1 MWPLRVYT
9 RKRRAGQKLNRTP
22 TPELG
27 PAGKAEAPPG
37 PGSRLGH
44 GPSRE
49 GAARRLPRIAET
61 AERSPRAGGGPGPR
75 SARVRV
81 TAEKSLEGSSAD
93 DETREGRIA
102 PLGESVTDLQVD
114 SGSSNSEL
122 ISGLSLQHDISSSL
136 LSYSITDSYT
146 GCESVEESLSS
157 FPSPELFRGSD
168 YLDWECPRLEDH
180 MQWKNSTLLDT
191 SKAVTIEK
199 APQFSNLS
207 AILSP
212 SSEDY
217 QKCRNKIVMTLADQ
231 SISPKPKCTSRSESD
246 NAACEVLLAEKTCP
260 STPAKTQ
267 KKPEKD
273 SEHRDTNFQTKLN
286 SHLKIKVPSSYHR
299 PALESSTGGP
309 ASNTALP
316 QPPKPA
322 LKTNSSTLEKKNRGL
337 LTSTP
342 SSEAAGFVIDLSSV
356 QKTSSEE
363 VFPNVS
369 NYVNSNEIVALSSL
383 QEHSSNEFP
392 SNTSEICCIIRASPG
407 TRLVKSK
414 GVVVKKK
421 KYSPPKDVPQGD
433 VSLTGP
439 WTPLQIAKTRLWFSN
454 LVHLILPWIRPRPRE
469 PGSAPSAPIP
479 LRPATRGPGSR
490 APGLPAPLPRQA
502 EVRGRTRPGGAGGGR
517 PSAVPHAPRLSWM
530 GGVKSFFTRRALAP
544 SPRHPAAA
552 TPTGKQRG
560 PRAPSRPRPSAHA
573 PPRALPRDGIHQPA
587 YERRLR
593 PTPPPCPQLRAVPRD
608 AAHRQPM
615 SAGLAVR
622 PAPRAVAV

>member
-22 TPELG
+22 TPEPG

-37 PGSRLGH
+37 VG
-44 GPSRE
+44 RE

-93 DETREGRIA
+93 DETREGRTA
-102 PLGESVTDLQVD
+102 PLGESVTDLRVD

-122 ISGLSLQHDISSSL
+122 ISGLSLQHDISSTL

-146 GCESVEESLSS
+146 GYKSVEESLSS

-246 NAACEVLLAEKTCP
+246 NAACEDLLAEKTCP

-267 KKPEKD
+267 KK
-273 SEHRDTNFQTKLN
+273 
-286 SHLKIKVPSSYHR
+286 
-299 PALESSTGGP
+299 
-309 ASNTALP
+309 
-316 QPPKPA
+316 
-322 LKTNSSTLEKKNRGL
+322 KTNSSTLEKKNRGL

-342 SSEAAGFVIDLSSV
+342 SSEAAGFV
-356 QKTSSEE
+356 
-363 VFPNVS
+363 
-369 NYVNSNEIVALSSL
+369 
-383 QEHSSNEFP
+383 FP

-421 KYSPPKDVPQGD
+421 KYSPPKDVPQD
-433 VSLTGP
+433 
-439 WTPLQIAKTRLWFSN
+439 IIIKMA
-454 LVHLILPWIRPRPRE
+454 
-469 PGSAPSAPIP
+469 
-479 LRPATRGPGSR
+479 
-490 APGLPAPLPRQA
+490 
-502 EVRGRTRPGGAGGGR
+502 
-517 PSAVPHAPRLSWM
+517 
-530 GGVKSFFTRRALAP
+530 
-544 SPRHPAAA
+544 
-552 TPTGKQRG
+552 
-560 PRAPSRPRPSAHA
+560 
-573 PPRALPRDGIHQPA
+573 D
-587 YERRLR
+587 
-593 PTPPPCPQLRAVPRD
+593 
-608 AAHRQPM
+608 
-615 SAGLAVR
+615 
-622 PAPRAVAV
+622 

>member
-22 TPELG
+22 TPEPG

-37 PGSRLGH
+37 VG
-44 GPSRE
+44 RE

-93 DETREGRIA
+93 DETREGRTA
-102 PLGESVTDLQVD
+102 PLGESVTDLRVD

-122 ISGLSLQHDISSSL
+122 ISGLSLQHDISSTL

-146 GCESVEESLSS
+146 GYKSVEESLSS

-246 NAACEVLLAEKTCP
+246 NAACEDLLAEKTCP

-267 KKPEKD
+267 KK
-273 SEHRDTNFQTKLN
+273 
-286 SHLKIKVPSSYHR
+286 
-299 PALESSTGGP
+299 
-309 ASNTALP
+309 
-316 QPPKPA
+316 
-322 LKTNSSTLEKKNRGL
+322 KTNSSTLEKKNRGL

-363 VFPNVS
+363 LFPNVS
-369 NYVNSNEIVALSSL
+369 NYVNSNEIVSLSSL

-421 KYSPPKDVPQGD
+421 KYSPPKDVPQD
-433 VSLTGP
+433 
-439 WTPLQIAKTRLWFSN
+439 IIIKMA
-454 LVHLILPWIRPRPRE
+454 
-469 PGSAPSAPIP
+469 
-479 LRPATRGPGSR
+479 
-490 APGLPAPLPRQA
+490 
-502 EVRGRTRPGGAGGGR
+502 
-517 PSAVPHAPRLSWM
+517 
-530 GGVKSFFTRRALAP
+530 
-544 SPRHPAAA
+544 
-552 TPTGKQRG
+552 
-560 PRAPSRPRPSAHA
+560 
-573 PPRALPRDGIHQPA
+573 D
-587 YERRLR
+587 
-593 PTPPPCPQLRAVPRD
+593 
-608 AAHRQPM
+608 
-615 SAGLAVR
+615 
-622 PAPRAVAV
+622 